1 MPAPTQPSEIAR
13 EVLRLFAARRIPPTP
28 DNFRTLYHEV
38 AGTPDD
44 EGPFPEKFVKA
55 LARQIPRDTAER
67 TRLARQLDQAL
78 AEGNPEAGNQA
89 LAQYLASFKVE
100 QPQAWNE
107 LISNLLRQWE
117 ARQIG
122 WTTARKRESLDR
134 VFTANDPATLYARL
148 HGLVRSWAQA
158 PKDPESAPG
167 RDSPAAIAPP
177 SALGATT
184 TTPATAPLTPPA
196 ATAPDIRHV
205 AAGEAGDLLTSLRE
219 LLLLALESVVPALLA
234 DQPEVSRDAAGFA
247 RAVKAASSPDDL
259 QTLAIQLRKFAYR
272 LEMTAGDRAE
282 VNAGLLNLLRLL
294 LENID
299 QLVIDDLWLHGQI
312 EVLREIVGKPANV
325 RLIDDAERRL
335 KEVIYKQSQLK
346 HNHSEA
352 QRSLKEMLAGFVD
365 HLASFA
371 ETTST
376 YHDRIGEC
384 ADKISAARDITEIS
398 GVLGEVMRE
407 SLAMRDEARRSR
419 DELQATRERA
429 REAEA
434 RMNELQQQLDETSRL
449 MRHDQLTGALNRR
462 GLEETFDKESARAR
476 RHGSPLSLALLDLD
490 NFKQLNDRHGHKTGD
505 DALIHLATIVRQNL
519 RPQDTLARHGGE
531 EFILLYPDTNL
542 EQAQT
547 ALVRLQRE
555 LTRNF
560 FLADENRVLIT
571 FSAGVTEWNPQESM
585 DAVIKRADDAMYQAK
600 QTGKNKVIAN
610 PAT

>member
-13 EVLRLFAARRIPPTP
+13 EVLRLFAARRIAPTP

-38 AGTPDD
+38 AGTPAD
-44 EGPFPEKFVKA
+44 EGPFPERFVKA

-67 TRLARQLDQAL
+67 TRLARRLDQTL
-78 AEGNPEAGNQA
+78 LEGNPEGYQRA
-89 LAQYLASFKVE
+89 LGQYLAGLKVE

-117 ARQIG
+117 SRQIG

-134 VFTANDPATLYARL
+134 VLTANDPATLYARL

-158 PKDPESAPG
+158 PKDPESAPAS
-167 RDSPAAIAPP
+167 DMPAAIAPFAAATGSPAPP
-177 SALGATT
+177 S
-184 TTPATAPLTPPA
+184 TAPG
-196 ATAPDIRHV
+196 IRHV
-205 AAGEAGDLLTSLRE
+205 AAGEAGELLTSLRE
-219 LLLLALESVVPALLA
+219 LLLLTLESVVPAFIA
-234 DQPEVSRDAAGFA
+234 DQAELSQEAAGFA
-247 RAVKAASSPDDL
+247 HAVKAASSPDDL
-259 QTLAIQLRKFAYR
+259 RTLALQLRKFAYR
-272 LEMTAGDRAE
+272 LEMAAGDRAE

-299 QLVIDDLWLHGQI
+299 QIVIDDLWLHGQV
-312 EVLREIVGKPANV
+312 EVLREVVGKPANV

-335 KEVIYKQSQLK
+335 REVIYKQSQLK

-384 ADKISAARDITEIS
+384 ADRISAARDVTEIG
-398 GVLGEVMRE
+398 GVLSEVMRE
-407 SLAMRDEARRSR
+407 TLAMRDEARRSR

-429 REAEA
+429 REAET

-476 RHGSPLSLALLDLD
+476 RHGHPLSLALLDLD

-531 EFILLYPDTNL
+531 EFILLYPDTTL
-542 EQAQT
+542 EQAQSS
-547 ALVRLQRE
+547 LIRLQRE

-560 FLADENRVLIT
+560 FLADENKLLIT
-571 FSAGVTEWNPQESM
+571 FSAGVTEWNPQEGM
-585 DAVIKRADDAMYQAK
+585 DAVVKRADEAMYQAK
-600 QTGKNKVIAN
+600 QTGKNKVIASV
-610 PAT
+610 ALVAAGGGGS